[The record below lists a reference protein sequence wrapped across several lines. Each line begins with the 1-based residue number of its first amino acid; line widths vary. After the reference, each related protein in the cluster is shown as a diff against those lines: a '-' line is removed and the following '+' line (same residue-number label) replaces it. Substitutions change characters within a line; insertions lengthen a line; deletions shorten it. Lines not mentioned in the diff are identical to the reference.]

1 MRLVDLDATNSYL
14 LDGRYAV
21 DVPRHGHWIHT
32 ERHGTVCSECGQAS
46 VEWMPVPY
54 CSHCGARM
62 ED

>member
-1 MRLVDLDATNSYL
+1 MRLGDLDATNSYL

-32 ERHGTVCSECGQAS
+32 EIHGTVCSECGQAS